1 MRLTRLGLLPKILL
15 IQAALLGVAAV
26 SVPWAVDILIEARA
40 EFYEHKVLGSR
51 ARLIAESLSLD
62 QDGAPYL
69 PPGRYDREGE
79 AGEFGYA
86 VVDADG
92 TALLFSTA
100 FAARVLTPMSRGAV
114 PLFQP
119 ITSAE
124 RHFAVTSLP
133 VTVNARPLWVVLGWD
148 LDAGDVVFDDVMR
161 DLLPTAIA
169 VSVPLVALLLL
180 LNLLVVRR
188 FFRPVLRVADQV
200 RALDPARMDVR
211 LPTSGLPSEIMPLAT
226 AFNLALGRVEQ
237 GAQLQK
243 EFTADAAHELRTP
256 LAVLDARLQT
266 LPASPLRAELL
277 KDTGRMARIV
287 SQLLDLA
294 QLEQPVGQADTTDLL
309 AVAQD
314 VVGDLAPAAIA
325 NGQELGLTTPD
336 GLLTLP
342 VAAREQDVWHMLRNL
357 VENAIRHTPPGTA
370 IEIRLGV
377 PGHIEVRDNGPG
389 IPEALHDQVFR
400 RFWRSQRSDGSG
412 AGLGLAIVQRVAQ
425 AGGGSVQL
433 ESKPSEGTAF
443 LISLPAAPP
452 RPGTS
457 QA

>member
-1 MRLTRLGLLPKILL
+1 MVSAMRLTRLGLLPKILL
-15 IQAALLGVAAV
+15 IQAVLLGVAAI

-40 EFYEHKVLGSR
+40 EFYEHKVLGGR
-51 ARLIAESLSLD
+51 ARLIAESLTLD
-62 QDGAPYL
+62 QDGAPHL

-86 VVDADG
+86 VVDTDG
-92 TALLFSTA
+92 TALLSSTA
-100 FAARVLTPMSRGAV
+100 FAARVLAPMSRGTQ

-119 ITSAE
+119 IVSAG
-124 RHFAVTSLP
+124 RHYAVTSLP
-133 VTVNARPLWVVLGWD
+133 VTVGARLLWVVLGWD
-148 LDAGDVVFDDVMR
+148 LDAEDVVFDDVMR

-169 VSVPLVALLLL
+169 ITVPLVALLLL

-188 FFRPVLRVADQV
+188 FFRPVLRVAEQV
-200 RALDPARMDVR
+200 RALDPARMDAR
-211 LPTSGLPSEIMPLAT
+211 LPARGLPSEIMPLAT
-226 AFNLALGRVEQ
+226 AFNLALGRVEH

-266 LPASPLRAELL
+266 LPASSLRAELL

-294 QLEQPVGQADTTDLL
+294 RLEQPVGQTDTADLL

-325 NGQELGLTTPD
+325 NGQELGLTIPD
-336 GLLTLP
+336 GLATLP

-357 VENAIRHTPPGTA
+357 VENAIRHTPPGTT
-370 IEIRLGV
+370 
-377 PGHIEVRDNGPG
+377 IEVRLAPPGTVEVRDDGPG

-425 AGGGSVQL
+425 AGGGSVRL
-433 ESKPSEGTAF
+433 ESKPGRGTAF
-443 LISLPAAPP
+443 LISLPPAPQ
-452 RPGTS
+452 R
-457 QA
+457 